1 MPGRTNLL
9 IRQPGKP
16 VTHKILKINNL
27 SSKGLSRFPN
37 EIYELGSE
45 ISSPDAIMLRST
57 KLHDMEFDSNLKAIG
72 RAGAGVNNIPVERLT
87 EIGVPVFNAPGANAN
102 AVKELVIGSLFM
114 AERNLHKAVSY
125 TQGLTSVGEAL
136 DGEVEDGKKRFVG
149 RELPNRTLG
158 VIGLGAIGVEVANAA
173 AALGMNVIGYDP
185 AVTVSN
191 AWQLSPEI
199 EKANTVDEVL
209 AKSEFLTF
217 HVPLIEATKN
227 MINSQ
232 RLSTLVDGVVVL
244 NFARAGV
251 VDEAAILAGL
261 DSGKIKTY
269 ICDFPTSENIAHENA
284 IALPHLGAST
294 AEAEENCAIM
304 VADQLRE
311 FLEHGT
317 IKNAVNF
324 PGIELSRKSDHRLAL
339 IHRNVPDMVG
349 QISHQLG
356 ASSINILAM
365 INESHHN
372 VACTLIDT
380 ESAVGES
387 TMAAIRDIEG
397 LLKARQV

>member
-1 MPGRTNLL
+1 M
-9 IRQPGKP
+9 I
-16 VTHKILKINNL
+16 HKIQKINNL

-37 EIYELGSE
+37 DLYELGTE

-57 KLHDMEFDSNLKAIG
+57 KLHEMEFDDNLKAIG
-72 RAGAGVNNIPVERLT
+72 RAGAGVNNIPVERMT
-87 EIGVPVFNAPGANAN
+87 QAGIPVFNAPGANAN
-102 AVKELVIGSLFM
+102 AVKELVMGSLFM

-125 TQGLTSVGEAL
+125 TKGLNSVGEEL
-136 DGEVEDGKKRFVG
+136 DREVEDGKKRFVG

-173 AALGMNVIGYDP
+173 AAMGMKVIGYDP
-185 AVTVSN
+185 AVTVTN
-191 AWQLSPEI
+191 AWKLRAEV

-209 AKSEFLTF
+209 SRSEFLTF
-217 HVPLIEATKN
+217 HVPLIEATKHL
-227 MINSQ
+227 INSQ
-232 RLSTLVDGVVVL
+232 RLHSLVEGVVIL

-251 VDEAAILAGL
+251 VDESAILAGL

-269 ICDFPTSENIAHENA
+269 ICDFPTTENIAHENA

-311 FLEHGT
+311 FLEHGN
-317 IKNAVNF
+317 IKNSVNL

-356 ASSINILAM
+356 LSSINILHM
-365 INESHHN
+365 INESRGDM
-372 VACTLIDT
+372 ACTLIDT
-380 ESAVGES
+380 EAAVGEA
-387 TMAAIRDIEG
+387 TMAAIRDIGG
-397 LLKARQV
+397 LLKARQI